1 MSEEDLGRILKS
13 LRDDIEDL
21 KRVNVHL
28 LVDLSRCER
37 IAMSLSQRVASLE
50 NRQ

>member
-1 MSEEDLGRILKS
+1 MSQDDLLRILTA
-13 LRDDIEDL
+13 LREDIEDL

-28 LVDLSRCER
+28 LVDLARCER

>member
-1 MSEEDLGRILKS
+1 MSQDDLFRILKA
-13 LRDDIEDL
+13 LNDDIEDL

-28 LVDLSRCER
+28 LVDLARCER